1 MNISLKFFTQQW
13 HHLKKITIL
22 IKIYESKNTTEN
34 TPTKK
39 LFNPILLPTVNFY
52 QDNSKTTNN
61 ILIIQVFKSNTSFIQ
76 FFKNFKYFI
85 IKLIRNICV

>member
-1 MNISLKFFTQQW
+1 MTPSK
-13 HHLKKITIL
+13 KKITIL

>member
-1 MNISLKFFTQQW
+1 MVRIYHSNCFTQQW

-61 ILIIQVFKSNTSFIQ
+61 ILIIQDLKVILHLYNFLRILNT
-76 FFKNFKYFI
+76 
-85 IKLIRNICV
+85 LL